1 MTTWLGKIDPENLS
15 IDDIQSSGTAL
26 WKKVRH
32 PKAMQYMGQMIKGE
46 KMLVYHSNE
55 KQIVGVVEIISNNP
69 DPDHPRGRL
78 VEVKFVK
85 KFDGP
90 LISLSDVKTSG
101 KFDDFR
107 LVREPRLSVMEVSD
121 EFLKYF
127 KIRL

>member
-15 IDDIQSSGTAL
+15 IDDIQKSKTSL

-32 PKAMQYMGQMIKGE
+32 PKGMQYMGVMQKGE

-55 KQIVGVVEIISNNP
+55 KQIVGVVEILTNNP

-85 KFDGP
+85 KFTEP
-90 LISLSDVKTSG
+90 LVSLSDVKQSG

-107 LVREPRLSVMEVSD
+107 LVREPRLSVMEVND

-127 KIRL
+127 KIHI